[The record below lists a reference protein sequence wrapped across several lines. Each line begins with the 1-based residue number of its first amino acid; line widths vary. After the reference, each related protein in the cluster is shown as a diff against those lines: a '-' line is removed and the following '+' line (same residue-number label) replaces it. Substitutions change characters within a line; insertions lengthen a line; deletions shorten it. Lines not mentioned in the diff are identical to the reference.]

1 MLLALVMT
9 AAATA
14 APAEPA
20 PAPPWPAAMTL
31 EEAAK
36 GRLKGVGTEPFW
48 GMEINSPTITMTEPG
63 DEDVKATEFRIEY
76 TAQAGPDV
84 HVWTSG
90 PLSVTVSSGECS
102 DGMSDTVFPYK
113 VEATLMGEETRNL
126 KGCAYRPWGED
137 VVAAMPVID
146 ACLRASGGQ
155 PPVVYAAAT
164 APDAGFALLA
174 GSDEDPL
181 QGCVRRGRQGGHRL
195 LPARRGAAGRHERGN
210 LRARPGQESRRGV
223 LRGARGSGRRGQ
235 AAGLVARPAGLLEHH
250 PKKWTPV
257 LRKDDARS
265 KT

>member
-1 MLLALVMT
+1 MLLAFVMSSVVVS
-9 AAATA
+9 ATPAEA
-14 APAEPA
+14 APAH
-20 PAPPWPAAMTL
+20 PWPPAMTL

-146 ACLRASGGQ
+146 ACLKAAGGQ

-181 QGCVRRGRQGGHRL
+181 QGCVV
-195 LPARRGAAGRHERGN
+195 AAGK
-210 LRARPGQESRRGV
+210 AVIASYPPD
-223 LRGARGSGRRGQ
+223 
-235 AAGLVARPAGLLEHH
+235 AAQPAGTNAEIFVRGPGKNPGGECYEAPEVLDAEGKLLGWWLD
-250 PKKWTPV
+250 P
-257 LRKDDARS
+257 LGC
-265 KT
+265 